1 MSRVLGVCLA
11 IKMLD
16 GRYTPGSKGK
26 PYELFVKATRWM
38 QKLAVHYE
46 DHIRIGFHDLEELRQ
61 KLQTVA
67 CVDQVRRQCIEE
79 HLSELPE
86 SCLVVV

>member
-1 MSRVLGVCLA
+1 
-11 IKMLD
+11 MLD

-67 CVDQVRRQCIEE
+67 CVDQVSRRFAENRQVWCT
-79 HLSELPE
+79 LSQVYCGKE
-86 SCLVVV
+86 SVP